1 MRCVFL
7 FLLLLL
13 PVRFY
18 SQIGG
23 DTTYK
28 FLNLPVSPM
37 QSSLGGKNIVGSTLD
52 VTQPFMNPATTNSS
66 MSGQLALNFSRLNN
80 AVNYGSA
87 AYVQSF
93 DSQKNIFV
101 GVNYLNYGQIEG
113 YDEFG
118 FKTGNFTGNEVAL
131 SIGSSYNISYTDW
144 YVGANTKFI
153 FSSLAGY
160 TSFGMA
166 FDLGV
171 LRKIEQHKIDIAF
184 VVRNLGGQI
193 DTYAGRR
200 EKLPLD
206 IAIAISKQ
214 LENVPLRLH
223 LTIDNLQQWNL
234 SYTNPNRSESDLEG
248 NITEEKVSVFNNA
261 LRHMVV
267 GVELFPE
274 KKFNLRVGYNFRK
287 GEEMKI
293 ISQRHFAGFMAGFGF
308 RYNRLK
314 LDYSYARQ
322 SVASNTSMF
331 GVVLNMN

>member
-1 MRCVFL
+1 
-7 FLLLLL
+7 L
-13 PVRFY
+13 PVYFY

-28 FLNLPVSPM
+28 FLNLPVSPI
-37 QSSLGGKNIVGSTLD
+37 QNSLGGKNFIGNSSD
-52 VTQPFMNPATTNSS
+52 PSQPFTNPAIINSD

-80 AVNYGSA
+80 AVNYGSMG
-87 AYVQSF
+87 YVHSF
-93 DSQKNIFV
+93 DSQKNIFL

-118 FKTGNFTGNEVAL
+118 FKTGAFTGNEVAL

-160 TSFGMA
+160 TSLGMA
-166 FDLGV
+166 FDLGI
-171 LRKIEQHKIDIAF
+171 LRKIEQYNLDIAF

-206 IAIAISKQ
+206 IAIAITKQ

-223 LTIDNLQQWNL
+223 MTIDNLQQWNL
-234 SYTNPNRSESDLEG
+234 AFKNPNRSEVDLEG
-248 NITEEKVSVFNNA
+248 KVTEEKISVFNNA
-261 LRHMVV
+261 LRHVIV
-267 GVELFPE
+267 GVEIFPE
-274 KKFNLRVGYNFRK
+274 KKFNIRLGYNFRK
-287 GEEMKI
+287 GEEMRI
-293 ISQRHFAGFMAGFGF
+293 INQRHFAGLTAGFGF

-314 LDYSYARQ
+314 FDYSYARQ